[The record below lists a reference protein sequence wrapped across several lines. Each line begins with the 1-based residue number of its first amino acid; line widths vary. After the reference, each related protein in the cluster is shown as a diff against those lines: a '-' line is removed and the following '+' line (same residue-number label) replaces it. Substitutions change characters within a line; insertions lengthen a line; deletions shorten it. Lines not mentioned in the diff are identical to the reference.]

1 MPPNSFFFQ
10 DSKGLFE
17 KNQHRTKI
25 SLIFLLRIFE
35 YSESIWNVDS
45 NSDFTERTSMVY
57 TNVNPF
63 PHPSPMYYSIHPLL
77 TLAFLKLLPSVLLAK
92 TKKQKIIFIFKWLGL
107 IKATEVLLLQQSSVK
122 LWENTTN
129 NMCKLS
135 KMISLLRLTT

>member
-1 MPPNSFFFQ
+1 MADKIKNKHYFISKRDLPPNSFYF
-10 DSKGLFE
+10 SKIQKVYLKKISTG
-17 KNQHRTKI
+17 QKI

-35 YSESIWNVDS
+35 YSKFIWNVDS

-77 TLAFLKLLPSVLLAK
+77 TSAFTKLLSSVLLAK

-107 IKATEVLLLQQSSVK
+107 IKANKVLLLHKV
-122 LWENTTN
+122 
-129 NMCKLS
+129 
-135 KMISLLRLTT
+135 